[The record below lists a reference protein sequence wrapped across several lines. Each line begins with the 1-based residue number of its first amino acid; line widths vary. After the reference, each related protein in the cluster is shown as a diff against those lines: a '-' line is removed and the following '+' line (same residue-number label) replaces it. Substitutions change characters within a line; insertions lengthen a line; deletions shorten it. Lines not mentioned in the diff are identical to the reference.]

1 MIKGKFSKL
10 VTKSCRSL
18 RIRQIDVEDV
28 QTFLITMYSSPNSR
42 DGSDMVITVLES
54 ARSLDEIFH
63 ALSKH
68 RLWDYINYYLLQRII
83 KEFASDDDELN
94 HMMEQYQK
102 DLTGHIL
109 TLRIQTY
116 LDASHFQHPIAT
128 SESETFGN
136 ADVLALPPE
145 QKQKLYKKL
154 PVMCDA
160 NFDDY
165 TIKYVTDLW
174 QSLGKQFE
182 LPPLEMI
189 LHHIAEGGIPPSLV
203 KFETPGPKKKVC
215 CICRSSWVGDYLE
228 AFPLRPGRN
237 CFWKVM

>member
-1 MIKGKFSKL
+1 ML
-10 VTKSCRSL
+10 VTKSHKKL
-18 RIRQIDVEDV
+18 QNKEIDVEDI
-28 QTFLITMYSSPNSR
+28 QRFLVIMYSFPKSR
-42 DGSDMVITVLES
+42 DGSDTITSMIECTT
-54 ARSLDEIFH
+54 SLDEIFH
-63 ALSKH
+63 ALSKY
-68 RLWDYINYYLLQRII
+68 RLWDYLNYYLLQSII
-83 KEFASDDDELN
+83 EQFASDDGELN
-94 HMMEQYQK
+94 DMMEQYQR

-109 TLRIQTY
+109 TLHIQRY
-116 LDASHFQHPIAT
+116 LDASHFQYPIAA

-145 QKQKLYKKL
+145 QKHRLYGKLS
-154 PVMCDA
+154 VMCNA
-160 NFDDY
+160 NFGDY

-189 LHHIAEGGIPPSLV
+189 LHHIAEGGIPSLV

-215 CICRSSWVGDYLE
+215 CVCRSSWVGDYLE
-228 AFPLRPGRN
+228 VFPLRPGRN